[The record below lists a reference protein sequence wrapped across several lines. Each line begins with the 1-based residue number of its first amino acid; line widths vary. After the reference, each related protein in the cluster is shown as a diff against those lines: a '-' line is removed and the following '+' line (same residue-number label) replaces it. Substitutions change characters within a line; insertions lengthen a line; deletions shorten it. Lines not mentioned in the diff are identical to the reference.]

1 MFMKRNK
8 YRDALTILERWM
20 SFLLLAAMLVLSSA
34 ALAQDLTTMTGTVS
48 SSGKN
53 TLVVRSDD
61 GKYQLFVFDKSTT
74 KPASLASGT
83 HIRVTSSQTEDPSIR
98 LAVLVENAAPPE
110 PGAAPAAGANAAPP
124 DVVPASV
131 RTAESAIEREAKLFH
146 FGAQVGFGLD
156 PEVIEFGVHA
166 RFGPFFSKNLNFRP
180 SANFEWGEVTRMIG
194 LNADVIYNLPF
205 TLGSRRFIYFG
216 GGPGFNFIEQSVN
229 HQSVSF
235 SDFHYSTSLN
245 ILLGVRFR
253 NGVFTELKT
262 GVYAA
267 PAPIFNMMVGYTF

>member
-1 MFMKRNK
+1 
-8 YRDALTILERWM
+8 
-20 SFLLLAAMLVLSSA
+20 
-34 ALAQDLTTMTGTVS
+34 MTGTVS

-53 TLVVRSDD
+53 TLVLKSDE
-61 GKYQLFVFDKSTT
+61 GKYQLFVMDSSTT
-74 KPASLASGT
+74 KPGSLASGT
-83 HIRVTSSQTEDPSIR
+83 RLRVTSSQTEDPTIR
-98 LAVLVENAAPPE
+98 LAVLIENAAPPE
-110 PGAAPAAGANAAPP
+110 PAAAPPNAAANAAP
-124 DVVPASV
+124 DVVPASI
-131 RTAESAIEREAKLFH
+131 RSAESSIEREAKLFH
-146 FGAQVGFGLD
+146 FGVQAGIGLD

-205 TLGSRRFIYFG
+205 TLGSRRFVYFG